1 MGSSRAGSVLW
12 ERAPPAKG
20 WRQPPGRI
28 PETFLFRCPV
38 LRIRDAVQWW
48 CLPGPLKP
56 SLAAV
61 SLALPGQT
69 APSRHHH
76 CPAHWAA
83 EPPRVRTPPGPFY
96 EVGLVAANLPR
107 SAGIGWARPGPCLAR
122 DGQSGPPPGRAYRD
136 VLAACPGRAHP
147 IPVRAFWREKPLEY
161 CGATFAGWL
170 KATLSRA
177 RPAPTNTTFIERFGV
192 SDNPGPG
199 KPPRSVSGETNAR

>member
-1 MGSSRAGSVLW
+1 MW
-12 ERAPPAKG
+12 ERAPPRKGAKLPAG
-20 WRQPPGRI
+20 FQRLI
-28 PETFLFRCPV
+28 LFRRSE

-76 CPAHWAA
+76 CTAHFAA
-83 EPPRVRTPPGPFY
+83 EPPRDITPPGPFY
-96 EVGLVAANLPR
+96 EAVAVNLPR
-107 SAGIGWARPGPCLAR
+107 SAGIGWARPGPCLAK

-147 IPVRAFWREKPLEY
+147 IPVRPLWREKFLASCRE
-161 CGATFAGWL
+161 L
-170 KATLSRA
+170 RSLSRA
-177 RPAPTNTTFIERFGV
+177 GPAPTRPNIT
-192 SDNPGPG
+192 
-199 KPPRSVSGETNAR
+199 KPAS